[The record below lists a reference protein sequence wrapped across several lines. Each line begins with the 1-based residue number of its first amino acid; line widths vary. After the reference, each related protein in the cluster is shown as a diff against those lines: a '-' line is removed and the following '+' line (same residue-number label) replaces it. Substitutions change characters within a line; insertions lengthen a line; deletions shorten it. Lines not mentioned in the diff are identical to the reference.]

1 MIRYLKLAVILAFL
15 AAGIYLWAQQQSSL
29 GQAARQNRADQEARR
44 QAVMA
49 LVQEIMPREMFDRM
63 MSQMLA
69 GASRQMQ
76 AQMQNDGVA
85 LPPDF
90 EAKMKRVVGSV
101 VSYDEMMQW
110 NAEIYSKR
118 FTLDEIKDLRSFYQT
133 PLGQKITR
141 QMPEIMNDVM
151 TKVTGTITTRMPEA
165 LKREG
170 LIPAS
175 APAKQ

>member
-29 GQAARQNRADQEARR
+29 GEAARKNRADLEARR
-44 QAVMA
+44 QAVLA
-49 LVQEIMPREMFDRM
+49 LVHEITPREMFDRM
-63 MSQMLA
+63 MTQMLE

-76 AQMQNDGVA
+76 AQMQSEGTA

-90 EAKMKRVVGSV
+90 EVKMKRVVTSV
-101 VSYDEMMQW
+101 VTYDEMMQW
-110 NAEIYSKR
+110 SADIYSKR
-118 FTLDEIKDLRSFYQT
+118 FTLDEIQQMRNFYHT
-133 PLGQKITR
+133 PLGEKITR

-151 TKVTGTITTRMPEA
+151 VKVTQTITTRMPEA

-170 LIPAS
+170 LIQAS
-175 APAKQ
+175 APVRQ